1 MKRTLAIAMM
11 SGFAATTTALGSIAA
26 MGGGVGTV
34 QAGAQSQNF
43 NVPVPSNVN
52 VVVNDP
58 SQSSTANVLG
68 FGSENANTIVLDV
81 DFAGLGATGA
91 TSMAYSTEITVGETV
106 DLHINGTLDGL
117 AGYDL
122 IFRPTD
128 QSFQIREYLDYD
140 EFGFFGTL
148 VDDNFD
154 PVNEF
159 NVLGVLAAGTY
170 ELIVTMRAESIG
182 AQPFDGVGGFTVTL
196 STVPSPSAALALG
209 APALIALRR
218 RR

>member
-11 SGFAATTTALGSIAA
+11 SGLAGTTTALGSIAA

-34 QAGAQSQNF
+34 QAGAESQNF

-58 SQSSTANVLG
+58 TQSSTANVLG
-68 FGSENANTIVLDV
+68 FGSESANSIVLDV
-81 DFAGLGATGA
+81 DFAGQGATGA

-106 DLHINGTLDGL
+106 DLLINGTLDGL
-117 AGYDL
+117 VGYEL

-148 VDDNFD
+148 VDDFFE
-154 PVNEF
+154 PVPSF
-159 NVLGVLAAGTY
+159 NVFGVLAAGTY
-170 ELIVTMRAESIG
+170 ELLVTMRAESLDG
-182 AQPFDGVGGFTVTL
+182 QPFDGAGGFTVTL
-196 STVPSPSAALALG
+196 STVPAPSAALAIG
-209 APALIALRR
+209 APALLALRR